1 MNKLTQLDEQAKT
14 GGAQP
19 PAGDRTSGN
28 QASGGQ
34 ISGEQSSGEQSSG
47 GQTAGAKGADQKL
60 AAIFPSYARYDLSL
74 VKGKGSWV
82 WDDQGNKYLDFT
94 CGLAVTS
101 LGHAPEKVGE
111 KLKAQIDTLWHI
123 SNLFHSPG
131 QDKVARLLTEN
142 SCADQVF
149 FCNSGAEA
157 NEAAIKLARRYH
169 QKIKGTGR
177 YEVIT
182 FEQSFH
188 GRTLATLTATGQ
200 QKVRDGFLPL
210 PAGFKTVPLHDLPA
224 LKEAISGH
232 TAAIMLEMVL
242 AEGGVLEVEPAF
254 LKEVEALCKEHGLLL
269 IVDEVQTGMGR
280 TGKLFA
286 HQHYGVEPDIFT
298 LAKGIAS
305 GFPAGVMLGKGYLRE
320 AFSAGSHASTF
331 GGTPLATAAMAA
343 TIETMLEEKLPER
356 GAEMGAYLKERLN
369 AVLADCSFV
378 TDIRG
383 KGLLIGIE
391 CREPVGEIVLRGQKR
406 GLLFVTAGTHVVRLL
421 PNLYVSKEEID
432 QAVDILSDL
441 LHTYAQETQG

>member
-1 MNKLTQLDEQAKT
+1 MSKLTQAELDSQA
-14 GGAQP
+14 GAQQTDTV
-19 PAGDRTSGN
+19 GSGTPDV
-28 QASGGQ
+28 
-34 ISGEQSSGEQSSG
+34 
-47 GQTAGAKGADQKL
+47 TAGKL
-60 AAIFPSYARYDLSL
+60 SAVFPSYARYDISL
-74 VKGKGSWV
+74 VKGKGTWV
-82 WDDQGNKYLDFT
+82 WDDKGNKYLDFT
-94 CGLAVTS
+94 SGLAVTS
-101 LGHAPEKVGE
+101 LGHAPEKVGA
-111 KLKAQIDTLWHI
+111 KLKDQIDTLWHV
-123 SNLFHSPG
+123 SNLFHIPG
-131 QDKVARLLTEN
+131 QDKVANLLTEN

-169 QKIKGTGR
+169 QKIKGVDR

-200 QKVRDGFLPL
+200 QKVKEGFLPL

-224 LKEAISGH
+224 LEAAIGDH

-242 AEGGVLEVEPAF
+242 AEGGVLEVEPEF
-254 LKEVEALCKEHGLLL
+254 LNAVVALCKKHGLLL

-286 HQHYGVEPDIFT
+286 HQHYGIEPDIFT

-305 GFPAGVMLGKGYLRE
+305 GFPAGLMLGKGYLRE

-331 GGTPLATAAMAA
+331 GGTPLATAVMAA
-343 TIETMLEEKLPER
+343 TIETMLEDELPQRAE
-356 GAEMGAYLKERLN
+356 EMGKYLTGLLKEK
-369 AVLADCSFV
+369 LADCSFV
-378 TDIRG
+378 KDIRG

-391 CREPVGEIVLRGQKR
+391 CQSPVGDIVLAGQKK
-406 GLLFVTAGTHVVRLL
+406 GLLFVTAGPNVLRLL

-432 QAVDILSDL
+432 QAVDILCEL
-441 LHTYAQETQG
+441 IHTYAKQANGEVSS

>member
-1 MNKLTQLDEQAKT
+1 MSNLTQAELDAQAGLDTVGSDISEGTENKLSAV
-14 GGAQP
+14 
-19 PAGDRTSGN
+19 
-28 QASGGQ
+28 
-34 ISGEQSSGEQSSG
+34 
-47 GQTAGAKGADQKL
+47 
-60 AAIFPSYARYDLSL
+60 FPSYARYDISL

-82 WDDQGNKYLDFT
+82 WDEKGNQYLDFT

-101 LGHAPEKVGE
+101 LGHAPEKVGA
-111 KLKAQIDTLWHI
+111 KLKDQIDTLWHV
-123 SNLFHSPG
+123 SNLFHIPG
-131 QDKVARLLTEN
+131 QDKVAKLLTEN

-169 QKIKGTGR
+169 QKIKGADR

-200 QKVRDGFLPL
+200 QKVKEGFLPL

-224 LKEAISGH
+224 LEAAIGDH

-242 AEGGVLEVEPAF
+242 AEGGILEVQAEF
-254 LKEVEALCKEHGLLL
+254 LNAVVALCKKHGLLL

-286 HQHYGVEPDIFT
+286 HQHYGIEPDIFT

-320 AFSAGSHASTF
+320 AFSAGAHASTF
-331 GGTPLATAAMAA
+331 GGTPLATAVMAA
-343 TIETMLEEKLPER
+343 TIETMLEDKLPQR
-356 GAEMGAYLKERLN
+356 AADMGTYLTGLLKEK
-369 AVLADCSFV
+369 LADCSFV
-378 TDIRG
+378 KDVRG

-391 CREPVGEIVLRGQKR
+391 CQTPVNDIVLAAQKK
-406 GLLFVTAGTHVVRLL
+406 GLLIVTAGPNVLRLL

-432 QAVDILSDL
+432 QAVDILSEL
-441 LHTYAQETQG
+441 IHTYAMEENGEAHS

>member
-1 MNKLTQLDEQAKT
+1 MSKLTQAELNSSIEAQKT
-14 GGAQP
+14 DTVESGAV
-19 PAGDRTSGN
+19 
-28 QASGGQ
+28 
-34 ISGEQSSGEQSSG
+34 
-47 GQTAGAKGADQKL
+47 
-60 AAIFPSYARYDLSL
+60 FPTYARYDISL

-82 WDDQGNKYLDFT
+82 WDDKGNKYLDFT

-101 LGHAPEKVGE
+101 LGHAPEKVGA
-111 KLKAQIDTLWHI
+111 KLKDQIDTLWHV
-123 SNLFHSPG
+123 SNLFHIPG
-131 QDKVARLLTEN
+131 QDKVATLLTEN

-169 QKIKGTGR
+169 QKVKGADR

-200 QKVRDGFLPL
+200 QKVKEGFLPL

-224 LKEAISGH
+224 LEAAIGDH

-242 AEGGVLEVEPAF
+242 AEGGVLEVEPDF
-254 LKEVEALCKEHGLLL
+254 LNAVVALCKKHGLLL

-286 HQHYGVEPDIFT
+286 HQHYGIEPDIFT
-298 LAKGIAS
+298 LAKGVAS

-320 AFSAGSHASTF
+320 AFSAGSHATTF
-331 GGTPLATAAMAA
+331 GGTPLATAVMAA
-343 TIETMLEEKLPER
+343 TIETMLEDELPQRADEMGKYLKGLLKEKL
-356 GAEMGAYLKERLN
+356 
-369 AVLADCSFV
+369 ADSSFV
-378 TDIRG
+378 KDIRG

-391 CREPVGEIVLRGQKR
+391 CESPVGDIVLAGQKK
-406 GLLFVTAGTHVVRLL
+406 GLLFVSAGPNVLRLL

-432 QAVDILSDL
+432 QAVDIVSELI
-441 LHTYAQETQG
+441 HTYALQANGEVSS